1 MYGTKSMIG
10 NRMNATNR
18 LSATSSFLRGSDKS
32 ALLPDGHRKEK
43 SNLIKER
50 RPSEEMED
58 ELIGVSHLISEADA
72 YDYGYYTVMKKNK
85 EDNKVIEIVDPT
97 KSLFQ
102 NTINNTIQNIG
113 KFHIHKLN
121 LLRTVNELEYD
132 ERTGE
137 PHKIVKN
144 DKELIYRF
152 AREEND
158 YKNFD
163 LPSKDELRKKLG
175 LVTIQGG
182 MNGNRQNLEEI
193 QQTYNSFVVK
203 KQSYELSQN
212 NVEHAAQ
219 LNFEYQ
225 KRKDRFEI
233 NLIYKL
239 LKKYENSTKP
249 GTKIVVDHVVPF
261 QELKR
266 ESVKLLDKWKK
277 ASNIDKMFMNN
288 IRIEAQSIL
297 VNFIKRIEKEVDDT
311 PTKNNE
317 LEMKKFRNYAKWKKK
332 ISELTNIWDLFQSNG
347 IDIKFP
353 FKYLI
358 LKKYF
363 AIRATRRQ
371 KEADGNI
378 IDDNKNNIFYTIYIT
393 LFGTVNSK
401 FIPKSILMPGE
412 VLNILIEIFISI
424 CLVYSLFSIP
434 VEEFLGMTS
443 KTMTALNKFID
454 VFFYIEIVFNFRRV
468 YRDKANEFVY
478 DLHRIMRHYISGI
491 FIIDFFSTIPWY
503 FFFITNGIVFRQI
516 KTWVMCF
523 KVMRV
528 VKLATIFN
536 KLESLKWSNYT
547 RLIKLICLF
556 FFFAHWLGCLL
567 YSSVDV
573 SLAYSGLQDSCYVN
587 NLGPTKDNIN
597 FECRYF
603 MSIYNAAYI
612 IPGQYTS
619 AMSGLSLLAPSS
631 EYGMYVMQYM
641 IGQVLSAYIFGGMAS
656 TIQNLNQGQTFFSN
670 KMDMLNQHMSFYE
683 VDRNTMKDVKIYF
696 DYIWQRHKDVIY
708 GKYHFDLLS
717 KSLREKFER
726 LNLPGNEILLAKFY
740 NLNPGNTKL
749 IGNILMNLS
758 KTVLFPYEI
767 LFDVGS
773 VIRGV
778 YILLNGDITL
788 ANEYIKNVNETDFSI
803 CYADIITEIQEKE
816 KRKELSNLDYYDEKD
831 SIVFPLVS
839 SLIKTGRNWQR
850 CFSANFTDLLFLP
863 IEAFDELIFNF
874 PIEMHILKHK
884 TMEWVHQKKLFE
896 NNELFKILSKHSSRS
911 TSKYFLKEF
920 DKISIWIP
928 IPIPISQRK
937 IAGNYIDTFTKK
949 VRNQWREILLIGDLN
964 MCLNSYHV
972 IGLIKNRSKKKGG
985 EKDKKVSYN
994 DPLDNIKDLIK
1005 EIDRMT
1011 EKYIVE
1017 FEV

>member
-1 MYGTKSMIG
+1 MLKNQNYAKGI
-10 NRMNATNR
+10 N
-18 LSATSSFLRGSDKS
+18 SSRSGFGVGSFMRGSDKS
-32 ALLPDGHRKEK
+32 ALLPDHKKDKGT
-43 SNLIKER
+43 LINER
-50 RPSEEMED
+50 SPTEEMDD
-58 ELIGVSHLISEADA
+58 ELIGVSHNLSEADP
-72 YDYGYYTVMKKNK
+72 YDFGYYSVIKKNK
-85 EDNKVIEIVDPT
+85 EENKVLIEIVDPS
-97 KSLFQ
+97 KSIFK
-102 NTINNTIQNIG
+102 NTINNTIQNLG

-121 LLRTVNELEYD
+121 LLRTINELEFD

-137 PHKIVKN
+137 PHKIVRN

-158 YKNFD
+158 YKNFH
-163 LPSKDELRKKLG
+163 LPSNAELKKKLG

-182 MNGNRQNLEEI
+182 MNGNRHENEEI
-193 QQTYNSFVVK
+193 QQTWNSFVLK
-203 KQSYELSQN
+203 KQFHELSQN
-212 NVEHAAQ
+212 NVDHAAQ

-249 GTKIVVDHVVPF
+249 GTKIIVDHVVPF

-266 ESVKLLDKWKK
+266 ESAKLLDKWKK
-277 ASNIDKMFMNN
+277 AQNIDRMFMNN
-288 IRIEAQSIL
+288 IKIEAMNIL

-363 AIRATRRQ
+363 SIRAMRRQ
-371 KEADGNI
+371 NEADGSV
-378 IDDNKNNIFYTIYIT
+378 IDNNRHNIFYTLFMIF
-393 LFGTVNSK
+393 FGTVNSK
-401 FIPKSILMPGE
+401 FIPKSILMPGD

-434 VEEFLGMTS
+434 IEQFLGMTN
-443 KTMTALNKFID
+443 KTMTVVNKFID
-454 VFFYIEIVFNFRRV
+454 VCFYVEIVFNFRRV

-478 DLHRIMRHYISGI
+478 DLHRIMKHYITGI
-491 FIIDFFSTIPWY
+491 FLIDIFSTIPWY
-503 FFFITNGIVFRQI
+503 FFFLTNDKLFRQI

-528 VKLATIFN
+528 IKLATIFQ
-536 KLESLKWSNYT
+536 KLESLKWSNYI
-547 RLIKLICLF
+547 RLIKLVCLF

-567 YSSVDV
+567 YSAIDN
-573 SLAYSGLQDSCYVN
+573 SLAYSSLQGACYVN
-587 NLGPTKDNIN
+587 DLGPTKDNIN
-597 FECRYF
+597 FVCRYF

-619 AMSGLSLLAPSS
+619 SMNGLSVLAPTN
-631 EYGMYVMQYM
+631 EYAMYVIQYM

-670 KMDMLNQHMSFYE
+670 KMEMLNQHMSFYE

-726 LNLPGNEILLAKFY
+726 LNLPGNEMLLAKFY

-773 VIRGV
+773 VIQGV

-803 CYADIITEIQEKE
+803 CYADIITEIKEKE
-816 KRKELSNLDYYDEKD
+816 KRKEL
-831 SIVFPLVS
+831 
-839 SLIKTGRNWQR
+839 
-850 CFSANFTDLLFLP
+850 
-863 IEAFDELIFNF
+863 
-874 PIEMHILKHK
+874 
-884 TMEWVHQKKLFE
+884 
-896 NNELFKILSKHSSRS
+896 NNV
-911 TSKYFLKEF
+911 Y
-920 DKISIWIP
+920 
-928 IPIPISQRK
+928 
-937 IAGNYIDTFTKK
+937 
-949 VRNQWREILLIGDLN
+949 
-964 MCLNSYHV
+964 
-972 IGLIKNRSKKKGG
+972 
-985 EKDKKVSYN
+985 
-994 DPLDNIKDLIK
+994 
-1005 EIDRMT
+1005 
-1011 EKYIVE
+1011 
-1017 FEV
+1017 